1 MIFGVIVA
9 GGIGSRMGAEIPK
22 QYIEVG
28 SKPIIIHTMLSFL
41 RCKDV
46 DKLIVLTPADWIDYT
61 RELCDKHLDD
71 PDKVCVI
78 SGGATRND
86 TVENALKFIDETY
99 GLDEDT
105 IVLTHDAV
113 RPMVTERIIQ
123 DNIEAVRKHGACTTA
138 IPATDTILEAEDGFA
153 RSIPDR
159 SRLFNVQTP
168 QSFWAKELK
177 ETYDSLSSEE
187 RLSLTDAA
195 KIYVMR
201 NKPVSIVDGEVYNIK
216 ITYPSDLVLA
226 ENMLQ

>member
-28 SKPIIIHTMLSFL
+28 SKPIIIHTMCSFL
-41 RCKDV
+41 ECEEI
-46 DKLIVLTPADWIDYT
+46 DKLIVLTPEDWIQYT
-61 RELCDKHLDD
+61 SDLCQKHLDE
-71 PDKVCVI
+71 PDKVIVI

-86 TVENALKFIDETY
+86 TVENALKYIEETY
-99 GLDEDT
+99 GLDDET

-113 RPMVTERIIQ
+113 RPMVTQRIIR
-123 DNIEAVRKHGACTTA
+123 DNIQAVKEFGACTTA

-153 RSIPDR
+153 KNIPDR
-159 SRLFNVQTP
+159 SKLFNVQTP
-168 QSFWAKELK
+168 QSFWGKELK
-177 ETYDSLSSEE
+177 ETYDSLTASE

-201 NKPVSIVDGEVYNIK
+201 QRPVSIVNGEVFNIK

-226 ENMLQ
+226 ENMLK